1 MKKTLLIITAFLF
14 ITSTA
19 FPQAKMDMNN
29 LMDRG
34 GLLYAP
40 NKEKPFSGSV
50 FALYDNGQKKLN
62 GRYRNGIKNGKWT
75 WLNEDGGLDSTGSYK
90 NGLMHGQW
98 EFYFSNGKL
107 KGKGQYRDGNGTDR
121 GNTGI
126 PRHGRHRKWT
136 FWYESGFKSAE
147 QNWKNGKAHGL
158 YIEWNENGQKIS
170 ESNSKNGFLEGIWT
184 AWYENGQK
192 RWEGTF
198 KDGLLD
204 GLVTS
209 WLQGGKESFEVIYK
223 DGNPWDGLELWWYS
237 SSRLKASVKTY
248 KDGELI
254 STECW
259 DEDGNEKDC
268 N

>member
-147 QNWKNGKAHGL
+147 QNWKNG
-158 YIEWNENGQKIS
+158 
-170 ESNSKNGFLEGIWT
+170 FLEGIWT

-209 WLQGGKESFEVIYK
+209 WLQDGKESFEVIYK